1 MKKKVEIY
9 IIPIE
14 GIDVKFTYANNII
27 SYHFSHDDKNYGNA
41 LNILKEGSKR
51 ATIDDAVKGGGILML
66 NAIESIKSIN
76 EKKDDK

>member
-14 GIDVKFTYANNII
+14 GVDVKFTYSNNII
-27 SYHFSHDDKNYGNA
+27 SYHFNHEDKNYGNA

-66 NAIESIKSIN
+66 NAIESIKNIN
-76 EKKDDK
+76 QNKDDK